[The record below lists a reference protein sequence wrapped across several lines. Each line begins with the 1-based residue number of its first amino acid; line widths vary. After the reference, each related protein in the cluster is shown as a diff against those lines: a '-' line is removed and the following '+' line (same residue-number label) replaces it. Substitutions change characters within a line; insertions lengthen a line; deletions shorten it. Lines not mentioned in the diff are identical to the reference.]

1 MSSSRDRVLSG
12 DYMNYNCWLSEGVVK
27 IFRGSESIPL
37 NKSTVE
43 SYEVLD
49 ADIRKSGTSAILRA
63 GTGALLLG
71 PIGLIAG
78 VTGKKKGIYTIA
90 IHFKDGKKSLIEIN
104 EKAYKKLVQDL
115 F

>member
-27 IFRGSESIPL
+27 IFRGSESIP
-37 NKSTVE
+37 VE